1 MNIQEV
7 KELKDKIYEIE
18 GLLELAQLRP
28 DKLDELAPLIE
39 TRLQALAATAD
50 AATHA
55 ATEVTQP
62 KAAATEVAPQA
73 ATILSQT
80 PDSTLTANLPEAK
93 ELAVSITAAEAPKDP
108 KDPNDLKDLNDLKD
122 PKDPKDLNAAT
133 AAVRER
139 PVFCI
144 GDRFRFSR
152 ELFGNSQTEF
162 NATLDLVAA
171 MKDYRE
177 AEDYFLNELGW
188 DPAVQEVA
196 DFMDIIKLYFNE

>member
-28 DKLDELAPLIE
+28 DKLDELTPLIE
-39 TRLQALAATAD
+39 TRLQALATP
-50 AATHA
+50 T
-55 ATEVTQP
+55 VLQ
-62 KAAATEVAPQA
+62 AP
-73 ATILSQT
+73 T
-80 PDSTLTANLPEAK
+80 PDSTLTANLQEAK
-93 ELAVSITAAEAPKDP
+93 ELAASITAAEAPADP
-108 KDPNDLKDLNDLKD
+108 TDLNDPNDLKDLKDPNDLKELT
-122 PKDPKDLNAAT
+122 DLNAAT
-133 AAVRER
+133 PAVRER

-177 AEDYFLNELGW
+177 AEDYFLSELGW